1 MRIIIII
8 VLTFLKTLLNKTIEI
23 KPNNFIS
30 ELQIKS
36 NKKLLFESNTK
47 DFKPNHFYKIMVHYL
62 GSVRIL

>member
-8 VLTFLKTLLNKTIEI
+8 VLTFLKLLLNKPIES

-36 NKKLLFESNTK
+36 NEKLLFESYTK
-47 DFKPNHFYKIMVHYL
+47 YFKPNHFYKIMVHYL

>member
-8 VLTFLKTLLNKTIEI
+8 VLTFLKTLLNKPIEI

-36 NKKLLFESNTK
+36 NEKLLFESNTK